1 LILTLNRVFV
11 PPGLKKIVFLSAV
24 AIHPQTG
31 AEVPAG
37 SGAIFDIFFRSAIEI
52 DFNEIAKYFAKL
64 TQS

>member
-11 PPGLKKIVFLSAV
+11 PPGLKKIVFLSAL
-24 AIHPQTG
+24 AIHRQTG
-31 AEVPAG
+31 AEVPAE
-37 SGAIFDIFFRSAIEI
+37 SGAIFDLFFRAAIEI

>member
-1 LILTLNRVFV
+1 LILTLYRVFV
-11 PPGLKKIVFLSAV
+11 PPGLKKIVFLSAL

-31 AEVPAG
+31 AEVPAE

-52 DFNEIAKYFAKL
+52 EFNEIAKYFAKL

>member
-11 PPGLKKIVFLSAV
+11 PPRLKKIVFLWTL
-24 AIHPQTG
+24 AIHSQTG
-31 AEVPAG
+31 AEVPAE
-37 SGAIFDIFFRSAIEI
+37 SGAIFDLFFRAIEI

>member
-1 LILTLNRVFV
+1 LILSLNRVFV
-11 PPGLKKIVFLSAV
+11 PPGLKKIVFLSAL

-31 AEVPAG
+31 AKIPAE
-37 SGAIFDIFFRSAIEI
+37 SGAIFDLFFRSAIEI